1 MPTTFTP
8 PLDALT
14 TIFTPPCPTTWLLTT
29 TKVPSQSPPFPTT
42 GPASCD
48 PPSWDSYLDSGG
60 FQYYSPAICPS
71 GFVVGPSCEVTNPR
85 TSEGFPAIAGG
96 ETAAYCVPSGHTCT
110 SDTTDFRGA
119 VWGFLRTATASGA
132 AVTVGPAIQIRWR
145 EADLANLKT
154 DPLTPGLQLAQS
166 TTSVQ
171 EPPPSPSST
180 TTAAAATPPPP
191 SRTTTQIMQMTII
204 PSPNSPSVNTSPT
217 SFTSST
223 LRTSVS
229 EDISSPSSS
238 TTETETPS
246 PSPSSEAPE
255 PASPSSS
262 SSSSTTSG
270 AQSPG
275 SATQD
280 DGDDGTDNANPITS
294 SGFNIAAIALT
305 ATLLSVIQGYAG
317 FLFIRRYRRYRA
329 GHVSTLFPPPSS
341 ASSSPFLSF
350 LASAA
355 AALCLFPSRSRRD
368 RGTTK
373 TKRGADR
380 HPGIPEMEAARWWDN
395 KNPDAELGAEGPL
408 PELENGGGA
417 SPLGSSENPAELG
430 GVAIG
435 VQGMAGTGGM
445 GVGVGDEKERE
456 REREREKERW
466 SWRARVSRI
475 MFSVSVPGKREKG
488 EKEKGVSWPR

>member
-48 PPSWDSYLDSGG
+48 PPSWDAYLDSGG

-145 EADLANLKT
+145 EADLANLET
-154 DPLTPGLQLAQS
+154 DPLTPGLRLAES

-171 EPPPSPSST
+171 ERPPPPSPT
-180 TTAAAATPPPP
+180 TVAAAAPTPPSP
-191 SRTTTQIMQMTII
+191 SPTTTQIMQMTII
-204 PSPNSPSVNTSPT
+204 PSSVTTSPT

-223 LRTSVS
+223 LRTSATS
-229 EDISSPSSS
+229 QSSSNTDIETASSSSSSSSSAALASSPS
-238 TTETETPS
+238 P
-246 PSPSSEAPE
+246 
-255 PASPSSS
+255 SPSSS
-262 SSSSTTSG
+262 SSSSSSSTTGG
-270 AQSPG
+270 APTPG

-280 DGDDGTDNANPITS
+280 DDSSDSANPNPNPITS

-305 ATLLSVIQGYAG
+305 ATLLSVIQGYAA

-329 GHVSTLFPPPSS
+329 GHVSTLFP
-341 ASSSPFLSF
+341 SSSPSSF
-350 LASAA
+350 FA
-355 AALCLFPSRSRRD
+355 AALCRINRRN
-368 RGTTK
+368 R
-373 TKRGADR
+373 RHN
-380 HPGIPEMEAARWWDN
+380 HPGIPEMDAARWWERERE
-395 KNPDAELGAEGPL
+395 KNADADAELGAEGPL
-408 PELENGGGA
+408 PELETGGGA

-430 GVAIG
+430 GVGIG
-435 VQGMAGTGGM
+435 VEGMAGTGG
-445 GVGVGDEKERE
+445 GGGGGDEKEKERE
-456 REREREKERW
+456 RERW

-488 EKEKGVSWPR
+488 EKEKEKEKGVSWPR

>member
-48 PPSWDSYLDSGG
+48 PPSWDTYLDSGG

-85 TSEGFPAIAGG
+85 TSEGFPVIAGG

-145 EADLANLKT
+145 EADLANLET
-154 DPLTPGLQLAQS
+154 DPLTPGLRLAES

-171 EPPPSPSST
+171 ERPPPPSPT
-180 TTAAAATPPPP
+180 TVAAAPTPPSP
-191 SRTTTQIMQMTII
+191 SPTTTQIMQMTII
-204 PSPNSPSVNTSPT
+204 PSPDSPSVTTSPT

-223 LRTSVS
+223 LRTSATS
-229 EDISSPSSS
+229 QSSSNTEIETPSSS
-238 TTETETPS
+238 LSSSAALASSPS
-246 PSPSSEAPE
+246 PSP
-255 PASPSSS
+255 SPSSS
-262 SSSSTTSG
+262 SSSTTGG
-270 AQSPG
+270 AQTPG

-280 DGDDGTDNANPITS
+280 DSADGANPNPNPITS

-305 ATLLSVIQGYAG
+305 ATLLSVIQGYAA
-317 FLFIRRYRRYRA
+317 FLFVRRYRRYRA
-329 GHVSTLFPPPSS
+329 GHVSTLFPSPSASPSS
-341 ASSSPFLSF
+341 SF
-350 LASAA
+350 F
-355 AALCLFPSRSRRD
+355 AALCRRIN
-368 RGTTK
+368 R
-373 TKRGADR
+373 RR
-380 HPGIPEMEAARWWDN
+380 HHHHHHHHHHPGIPEMEDGARWWERERERE
-395 KNPDAELGAEGPL
+395 KNPDADAELGAEGPL
-408 PELENGGGA
+408 PELETGGGA

-430 GVAIG
+430 GVGIG
-435 VQGMAGTGGM
+435 VEGMAGTGG
-445 GVGVGDEKERE
+445 GGGGLGAGDEKERE
-456 REREREKERW
+456 RERERW

-475 MFSVSVPGKREKG
+475 MFSRGSERKDA
-488 EKEKGVSWPR
+488 